1 MYVLALLTAAAVVAV
16 FNEGNAG
23 SASVRRENHPVI

>member
-1 MYVLALLTAAAVVAV
+1 MYIFALLTAAAVVAA

-23 SASVRRENHPVI
+23 SASVRQENQPVI